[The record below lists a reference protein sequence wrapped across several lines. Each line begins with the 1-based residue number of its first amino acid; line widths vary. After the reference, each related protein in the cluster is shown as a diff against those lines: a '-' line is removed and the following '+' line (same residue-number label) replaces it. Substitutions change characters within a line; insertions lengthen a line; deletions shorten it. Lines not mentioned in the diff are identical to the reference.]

1 MQEIMLPDMPVEQRE
16 QVLRDSCDQIIERS
30 YTRKFTQDEVSE
42 RKTKLAELSIELRG
56 QMEEFQNVKAE
67 YKAKMK
73 PIQEKLSKTIDEIK
87 VGSEYIHGDCFKFI
101 DEENRVAGIYAPDG
115 QLIEERPLTSEEK
128 QRTLFKLM
136 PKTGTDN

>member
-56 QMEEFQNVKAE
+56 DRKSV
-67 YKAKMK
+67 
-73 PIQEKLSKTIDEIK
+73 
-87 VGSEYIHGDCFKFI
+87 V
-101 DEENRVAGIYAPDG
+101 
-115 QLIEERPLTSEEK
+115 
-128 QRTLFKLM
+128 
-136 PKTGTDN
+136 